1 MLLFYIINFPLI
13 KNSFSKR
20 LNLINLNINYEFF
33 NINDLHKSKLQQISS
48 FENTIL
54 VNKWINDFNS
64 IAENDDNF
72 LINQNY
78 ILKSLMDYKVNIA
91 IYKNDPNIS
100 FYKYIFGNFNLYSIL
115 IKEENSTLFVKRIAI
130 NINNLQNQNINYNS
144 KILLYRLL
152 ELKSEKNLN
161 LSFNELH
168 EYDPRYKL
176 SWNI

>member
-1 MLLFYIINFPLI
+1 MLLFCMINFPLI
-13 KNSFSKR
+13 QNSFSKR
-20 LNLINLNINYEFF
+20 SNLINLNLNYDFF
-33 NINDLHKSKLQQISS
+33 NINDLHKSKLKQISS

-64 IAENDDNF
+64 IADNNDDF

-91 IYKNDPNIS
+91 IYKNDPNTS
-100 FYKYIFGNFNLYSIL
+100 FYKYIFNDHTLYSIL

-130 NINNLQNQNINYNS
+130 NINNLENLNINYNS

-168 EYDPRYKL
+168 EYDPRYKY

>member
-1 MLLFYIINFPLI
+1 MLLFCIINLPLI
-13 KNSFSKR
+13 KESFSKR
-20 LNLINLNINYEFF
+20 SNLINLNLNYNFF

-64 IAENDDNF
+64 IAENNDNF

-78 ILKSLMDYKVNIA
+78 ILKSLMDFKVNIA

-100 FYKYIFGNFNLYSIL
+100 YYKYLFDNNDLYSIL
-115 IKEENSTLFVKRIAI
+115 IREENNTLFVKRIAI
-130 NINNLQNQNINYNS
+130 NINNLENENINYNS
-144 KILLYRLL
+144 KILLFRLL